1 MVLHT
6 LNASPSSAAFA
17 DCLRLIAPGDT
28 LLLLGDAV
36 YGAVTGSADRQ
47 ALQSSGAEICVLRE
61 DAMAAGVANRLEGA
75 TLVDMDGFVELTERI
90 SRQLAWY

>member
-36 YGAVTGSADRQ
+36 YGAVAGSAGRQ
-47 ALQSSGAEICVLRE
+47 ALDSSGADVCVLRE
-61 DAMAAGVANRLEGA
+61 DAMLAGLANRLDGA
-75 TLVDMDGFVELTERI
+75 TVVDMDGFVELTERI

>member
-36 YGAVTGSADRQ
+36 YGAITGSRDRQ
-47 ALQSSGAEICVLRE
+47 ALDSCGARLYVLQQ
-61 DAMAAGVANRLEGA
+61 DAATAGVVNRVEGA